1 MPSFNTFQHPCDS
14 LNSRPCTA
22 AAIVTQGP
30 NGTSYCLIN
39 AAQAKANYPHLREVN
54 GTSPLMSLRSQAVAV
69 FHM

>member
-1 MPSFNTFQHPCDS
+1 MPSFDTFQHPCDS

-54 GTSPLMSLRSQAVAV
+54 GMFPSCGCVLKLLLL